1 MPLTPATLSDLTDT
15 GFDMLIDVRSPAEFA
30 EDHIPGAISLPV
42 LSNDARA
49 RVGTIY
55 VQDSAFRAR
64 KIGAALVLKNTA
76 HHIETAL
83 ADRDGAWQAL
93 VYCWRGGQRS
103 GTFGWLLGEIG
114 WRADTLQGG
123 YRSFR
128 RTVVAGLYDRPLAHR
143 LVVLS
148 GMTCTAKTELLALLA
163 EQGLQVIDLEGLAHH
178 RGSVFGGRAA
188 PQPSQKLCE
197 SRLAMALAACEPREP
212 VIVEAESSKIGDL
225 LVPPQLWQAMC
236 AAPRVAVSAPLPARA
251 RYFSRAYADLI
262 AAPEAFKARIA
273 ALVALHG
280 HGRVAAWKA
289 MVDEGAF
296 ETLAA
301 ELMALHYD
309 PRYAKS
315 SARHGA
321 MLRGTLQLADLSPAA
336 LAAAT
341 AELAEALLR
350 ADRTAAAFSA
360 TG

>member
-1 MPLTPATLSDLTDT
+1 MAYTLTDLAILRDVP
-15 GFDMLIDVRSPAEFA
+15 FDELIDVRSPAEFA
-30 EDHIPGAISLPV
+30 EDHLPGAINLPV
-42 LSNDARA
+42 LSNAERA
-49 RVGTIY
+49 RVGMMY
-55 VQDSAFRAR
+55 VRESRFRAR
-64 KIGAALVLKNTA
+64 KIGAALVLRNTA

-83 ADRDGAWQAL
+83 ADRDGAWQPL

-114 WRADTLQGG
+114 WRAETLQGG

-128 RTVVAGLYDRPLAHR
+128 RTVVAALYDRPLAHR

-148 GMTCTAKTELLALLA
+148 GMTCTAKTELLDLLA

-188 PQPSQKLCE
+188 PQPSQKLFE
-197 SRLAMALAACEPREP
+197 SRLALALAASDPREP

-321 MLRGTLQLADLSPAA
+321 MLRRTLQLADLSPAA

-341 AELAEALLR
+341 ADLAEALLR